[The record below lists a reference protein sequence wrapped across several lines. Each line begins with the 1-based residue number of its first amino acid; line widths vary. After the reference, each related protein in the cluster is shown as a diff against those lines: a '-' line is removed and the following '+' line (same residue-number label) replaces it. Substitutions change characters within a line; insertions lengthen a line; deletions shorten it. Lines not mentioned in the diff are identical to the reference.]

1 MNAKPSQQSIFAL
14 PLEQAHQEDFSN
26 IPQPHVTRLHF
37 LVDLDEEGL
46 ALRQEREADPNFTC
60 GLQGVVGIVLM
71 SPF

>member
-46 ALRQEREADPNFTC
+46 ALRQEREA